1 MTAPFQAFRS
11 TSKRFLH
18 TRSISRVAGCGLF
31 VAVLAAPMLGQAQ
44 TDDAPKPL
52 WELGGVGVAAV
63 QQAYPGSDQHISRGL
78 ALPFVIYRGKFL
90 RLDRDTVGLRAIKT
104 PQFELDIGFAG
115 AFGSSSNDIDARRG
129 MPDLGT
135 LVEFGPRLKWNLADG
150 PAGGRLRAEFPLRGV
165 YDLSDR
171 FSNKGL
177 SFEPRLIYEGLAG
190 GGWRYST
197 SVGAIVGNEKLAR
210 TFYGVAP
217 QYATA
222 SRAAYTAESGLIA
235 WRLGLSASRE
245 FSPNLRFFSYAR
257 FDSVVG
263 AANKASPLV
272 RQNSGASVGVA
283 LVYTFA
289 RSATMVTD

>member
-1 MTAPFQAFRS
+1 MYSRHRS
-11 TSKRFLH
+11 ALVSY
-18 TRSISRVAGCGLF
+18 GLL
-31 VAVLAAPMLGQAQ
+31 AVLLAAPAFSQAQ
-44 TDDAPKPL
+44 TDTAPKPL
-52 WELGGVGVAAV
+52 WELGGVGVGAV

-78 ALPFVIYRGKFL
+78 ALPFAIYRGKFL
-90 RLDRDTVGLRAIKT
+90 RVDRDTVGLRAIKT
-104 PQFELDIGFAG
+104 PNFELDVGFAG

-135 LVEFGPRLKWNLADG
+135 LVEFGPRLKWSLADG
-150 PAGGRLRAEFPLRGV
+150 PAGSKLRAEFPLRGV

-177 SFEPRLIYEGLAG
+177 SFEPRLIYEGLAP

-197 SVGAIVGNEKLAR
+197 SVGAIIGNEKLAR

-222 SRAAYTAESGLIA
+222 SRAAYTAQSGLIA

-245 FSPNLRFFSYAR
+245 LTPNLRFFSYAR
-257 FDSVVG
+257 LDSVAG

-272 RQNSGASVGVA
+272 RQNSGASIGVA